1 MSNPAEYTPCCG
13 QDANGTTKHFV
24 TIKKDNGN
32 TVFMSFNG
40 QLLRFDTATDCL
52 TFCSMLNSCYISQTF
67 SPTQIKPA
75 KKTTKKK

>member
-1 MSNPAEYTPCCG
+1 MSNSYTPCPG

-24 TIKKDNGN
+24 TIQKDNGN
-32 TVFMSFNG
+32 TLFLSFNG

-52 TFCSMLNSCYISQTF
+52 TFCSMLNSCYITQTF
-67 SPTQIKPA
+67 SPTHKQPA